1 MSAIKPGLHF
11 DMPNADYHADTD
23 YLSSS
28 VLKRQLP
35 ERYKQGGSQEALDFG
50 TLFHTVVLEPDSLG
64 EYVVLDAAAIAG
76 NNPKTGKPY
85 DSPTMTAKYKAAAAE
100 AGESGRVVVAQ
111 TDWDRAHAMRDAI
124 LDHPDARA
132 LLFDGEGLREESA
145 FTTDDAGISIKAR
158 FDRRIPGAIIDLKS
172 TSAKPGAD
180 SLARAVIDY
189 GYDLSAVHYLE
200 VARLLE
206 LDADTFWFVFVGKE
220 EPHRVTVASLDD
232 AFLERGRALRELAI
246 ERLTN
251 PLAPPYEGWE
261 KPLTLTAPGWARI
274 TPTLAGVPADFTWS
288 LDDYS

>member
-1 MSAIKPGLHF
+1 MSEIKEGLHF
-11 DMPNADYHADTD
+11 DLPNADYHADAD

-35 ERYKQGGSQEALDFG
+35 ERYKEGGSQDALDFG
-50 TLFHTVVLEPDSLG
+50 TLFHTVVLEPDNLA

-85 DSPTMTAKYKAAAAE
+85 DSPTMTTRWKTAVAE
-100 AGESGRVVVAQ
+100 AEQDGKTVVAQ
-111 TDWDRAHAMRDAI
+111 GDWDRAHAMRDAI
-124 LDHPDARA
+124 ADHADARA

-145 FTTDDAGISIKAR
+145 FTTDENGVRIKAR

-180 SLARAVIDY
+180 SLARAVLDY

-220 EPHRVTVASLDD
+220 APHRVTVADLDD
-232 AFLERGRALRELAI
+232 GFLSRGRALRALAI
-246 ERLTN
+246 ERLTD
-251 PLAPPYEGWE
+251 PTTPPYEGWE

-274 TPTLAGVPADFTWS
+274 TSPDAGIPADFTWS
-288 LDDYS
+288 LNDYA